1 MICNPEFYKAY
12 NKTFGA
18 IAVLS
23 IGLISIKINQTTSD
37 GKKKQIKVQ
46 KKLKRKVVQTDNLYV
61 YKVSFSMI
69 CCFFFVY
76 YDTHT
81 HTNQLLEAN
90 QTNQIIR
97 IPAYNMKIFFFFF
110 SFFSCFEGGSDLRRG
125 HTQKKLTIYVETLI
139 LLCKFM

>member
-1 MICNPEFYKAY
+1 MA
-12 NKTFGA
+12 
-18 IAVLS
+18 
-23 IGLISIKINQTTSD
+23 
-37 GKKKQIKVQ
+37 KKKQIKVQ

-69 CCFFFVY
+69 CCFFLSTT
-76 YDTHT
+76 THT
-81 HTNQLLEAN
+81 HESVVRGKSDKSNNPHTCIQHENF
-90 QTNQIIR
+90 
-97 IPAYNMKIFFFFF
+97 FFFFF